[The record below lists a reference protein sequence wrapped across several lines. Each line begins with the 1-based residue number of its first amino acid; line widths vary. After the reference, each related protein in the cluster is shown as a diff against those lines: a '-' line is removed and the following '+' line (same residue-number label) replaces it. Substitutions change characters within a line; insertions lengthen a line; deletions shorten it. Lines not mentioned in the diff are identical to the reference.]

1 MRPMTT
7 EYRPVWTSGCA
18 ISLVTPSHSS
28 RDTLHVHQIKAP
40 DERGV
45 IRNNIIYFARR
56 HLVPR
61 ARMRSEGDRTDAQFV
76 AERDQRANGL
86 KRFFEPITSVY
97 HWIVVQTCA
106 VF

>member
-1 MRPMTT
+1 
-7 EYRPVWTSGCA
+7 
-18 ISLVTPSHSS
+18 
-28 RDTLHVHQIKAP
+28 
-40 DERGV
+40 
-45 IRNNIIYFARR
+45 
-56 HLVPR
+56 
-61 ARMRSEGDRTDAQFV
+61 MRSEGDRTDAQFV